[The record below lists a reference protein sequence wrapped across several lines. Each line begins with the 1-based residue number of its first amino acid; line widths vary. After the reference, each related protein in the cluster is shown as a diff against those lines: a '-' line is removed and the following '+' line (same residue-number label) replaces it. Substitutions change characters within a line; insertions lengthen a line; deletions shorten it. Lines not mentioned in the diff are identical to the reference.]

1 MGNQVSVGDGV
12 TEGQTQRCS
21 GLSLGLGP
29 AAMQLEGGGWWVVGG
44 GWRVAGGRQDEGQR
58 PAARQWA
65 QHTALLPPFYAVL
78 SSFFLE
84 SCKATTVG
92 KKHADHHIGP
102 ESPISTVTQEPLDLG
117 GITHWP
123 S

>member
-1 MGNQVSVGDGV
+1 MLIGKGLLLVQSDGV
-12 TEGQTQRCS
+12 GHEKWRFRSCTQCS
-21 GLSLGLGP
+21 WLGC
-29 AAMQLEGGGWWVVGG
+29 